1 MKLNLYYQT
10 APLHTNNYFVII
22 THDEKLKNNPDYLY
36 VPKSHR
42 PEKNFLLISSKLCEF
57 LEKHPQV
64 TSLYAHDTH
73 EILYYPSFLGRY
85 KLEWNDSELEISN
98 KTYLEYQLIKEARDY
113 LKKREFTAK
122 TNKTYP
128 HFSVIMTTFNRTTEL
143 EEALTALTNQSDSD
157 FELIVVNDG
166 SNSQDVLQ
174 YHLELKKKFFKSRPN
189 WKWIDQEN
197 AYLGAARNTGAKAAE
212 GDTLLFLDD
221 DNIPYPE
228 MIKTYRFYWQSYPH
242 LVFNSCFDIFEHETS
257 KHLYAWAPFSHSQF
271 SHTLMNVIGD
281 AQMVIDKNIFER
293 MGGYTTDRLGY
304 EDWEFYLKLK
314 IAQIDIYPIFKKLYN
329 YRVKT
334 KGSSMRSQSQSIENY
349 QRAFRPLSANQPRL
363 ARSLLINHTL
373 HLKNSNKNILK
384 SH

>member
-10 APLHTNNYFVII
+10 TPQYTNNYFIII
-22 THDEKLKNNPDYLY
+22 THDEKYNNNPDYLY
-36 VPKSHR
+36 VPHSHR
-42 PEKNFLLISSKLCEF
+42 PEKNFLLISSKLCEL
-57 LEKHPQV
+57 LEKHPHV

-73 EILYYPSFLGRY
+73 EILYYTSFLGRY
-85 KLEWNDSELEISN
+85 KLEWTDSKLEINN
-98 KTYLEYQLIKEARDY
+98 KTYLEYQLIKEARAY
-113 LKKREFTAK
+113 LRKREFTGK
-122 TNKTYP
+122 TNKVRP

-166 SNSQDVLQ
+166 SNQQDVLS
-174 YHLELKKKFFKSRPN
+174 YHVELKEKLFKSRPN

-197 AYLGAARNTGAKAAE
+197 AYLGAARNEGAKVAR

-228 MIKTYRFYWQSYPH
+228 MIKTYRLFWQSYPH

-257 KHLYAWAPFSHSQF
+257 KHLYSWAPFSHSEF

-281 AQMVIDKNIFER
+281 AQMMIDKKLFEN
-293 MGGYTTDRLGY
+293 MGGYTTDRLGF

-314 IAQIDIYPIFKKLYN
+314 MAQVTIYPIFKKLYN

-349 QRAFRPLSANQPRL
+349 QRAFRPLSTNRPRL
-363 ARSLLINHTL
+363 ARSLLINHIL
-373 HLKNSNKNILK
+373 HLKK
-384 SH
+384 SR